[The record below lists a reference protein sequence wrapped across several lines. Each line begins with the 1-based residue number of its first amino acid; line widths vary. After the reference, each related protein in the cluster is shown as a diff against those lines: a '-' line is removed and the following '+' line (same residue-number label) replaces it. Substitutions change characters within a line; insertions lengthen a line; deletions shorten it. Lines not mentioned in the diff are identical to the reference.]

1 MEKFK
6 SLKNIFEELGA
17 LGGMLRATNLNII
30 DSENLNYSAT
40 EQLNYLYKD
49 ENVYKLDVLS
59 LDVEC
64 NQKLFSIIQNGNKVQ
79 EIPQNNKI
87 LGYSAIT
94 LENKNNPNGRSTN
107 LTFVF
112 TEPLDFEVQ

>member
-6 SLKNIFEELGA
+6 SLKNVIEELGA
-17 LGGMLRATNLNII
+17 LGSMLRATNLNII

-49 ENVYKLDVLS
+49 ENVKKLDVLL
-59 LDVEC
+59 LDMEC
-64 NQKLFSIIQNGNKVQ
+64 NQKLISIIQNGNKVR
-79 EIPQNNKI
+79 EIPQSNKI
-87 LGYSAIT
+87 LGYSVIT
-94 LENKNNPNGRSTN
+94 LEDKNNPNGRSTN